1 MIGAV
6 NVAAGCV
13 SVCGAHSG
21 AAGAAENAPQVPS
34 HPPPHPGVPNTA
46 KMILLG
52 TVLALFFSG
61 TFCDLFLTR
70 REKAFWQTN
79 IPVFVSATCALSRKL
94 VGGED
99 GERKDN
105 FTCSLSFCCKTSPL
119 YCLFY
124 VK

>member
-1 MIGAV
+1 MRDFTVAGGRIVIGAV

-13 SVCGAHSG
+13 SVCGAHIG

-34 HPPPHPGVPNTA
+34 HVPPLHPGVPNTA

-70 REKAFWQTN
+70 REKAFW
-79 IPVFVSATCALSRKL
+79 
-94 VGGED
+94 
-99 GERKDN
+99 
-105 FTCSLSFCCKTSPL
+105 
-119 YCLFY
+119 
-124 VK
+124 